1 MTAPHMIWGA
11 PYFDEQ
17 CRMPGE
23 EVVLLDFEA
32 RHGSG
37 RDRAACSSTY
47 RGGATY
53 DERHFTNSIST
64 GCQDLSNH
72 GLSGP

>member
-11 PYFDEQ
+11 SYFGEQ
-17 CRMPGE
+17 RRMPRKQ
-23 EVVLLDFEA
+23 VVLLDFEE

-37 RDRAACSSTY
+37 RDRAASSSTY
-47 RGGATY
+47 RGGATCE
-53 DERHFTNSIST
+53 ERHFTNSISP